1 MRTSILAVLSLVCLL
16 TAPLAFADTP
26 LVAEVPFSFIVNNKV
41 MPAGSYS
48 IDWGTTAQ
56 NMAVIQCQGQA
67 AVVTLTSPYK
77 LTKKGDQPALVFHR
91 FGSKHFLS
99 RIRSPQME
107 RQIPKSKG
115 ERELLATRG
124 QARTNYGLGA
134 VGDPLKVHEFLNFH
148 PCR

>member
-16 TAPLAFADTP
+16 TAPMAFADSP
-26 LVAEVPFSFIVNNKV
+26 LVADVPFDFIVNNKV

-48 IDWGTTAQ
+48 VDWSTTSQ
-56 NMAVIQCQGQA
+56 NMALIRCKGQG

-77 LTKKGDQPALVFHR
+77 PNKKGGQAALVFHR
-91 FGSKHFLS
+91 YGSKHFLS

-115 ERELLATRG
+115 ERELLAMRGRPVQTTVVAKSATR
-124 QARTNYGLGA
+124 
-134 VGDPLKVHEFLNFH
+134 
-148 PCR
+148 